1 MSETKPTYLDL
12 LQRRIDAGARREARH
27 RISLAPELFAAYEA
41 AKAAVAGMRGNT
53 DDDKPAKMSSALVQ
67 ATRDRDRLAEQI
79 RESTIVVVM
88 RSKEGAEMA
97 RLVNAAPEAGEIVA
111 ERWRRICVACYDHAE
126 SLDGERLDGID
137 AAQFEALWGAL
148 GFGEQQALF
157 TALEDSLEEPDFPTF
172 GK

>member
-1 MSETKPTYLDL
+1 MSESKPTYLDL

-41 AKAAVAGMRGNT
+41 TKTAVTNMKGDPDG
-53 DDDKPAKMSSALVQ
+53 DQPAKMRGALVQ
-67 ATRDRDRLAEQI
+67 AIRDRDRLGGGGVA
-79 RESTIVVVM
+79 STIVVVM

-97 RLVNAAPEAGEIVA
+97 RLVNAAPENGEIVA